1 MSIDRLRAHWGFTR
15 MPFSKDLAP
24 SMLAT
29 TGAHSEAVARIGWCV
44 EEDALG
50 VVTGE
55 VGRG

>member
-29 TGAHSEAVARIGWCV
+29 TSAHGEGTSNQFFEAVTHWQPLPARP
-44 EEDALG
+44 
-50 VVTGE
+50 
-55 VGRG
+55 